1 MAKELFNSNEAE
13 QEKAKEIELVDKV
26 VIADNYKDQRNEPYG
41 VIIIALL
48 SLVLGGT
55 LTGFFVLF
63 NAFKNVPIV
72 ILDIVIWVLILAL
85 IVYSLF
91 YYIINK
97 KNPKEAIIYDPKT
110 GDFSFYIQK
119 NKEYITYN
127 KGKIKSIRY
136 KTYTFYPKINLVGPI
151 PKKPV
156 GDKVII
162 ELTDNK
168 IIKVFV
174 LDVFKARKKF
184 SEIDFTK
191 KDK

>member
-97 KNPKEAIIYDPKT
+97 KNPKEAIIYDP
-110 GDFSFYIQK
+110 Q
-119 NKEYITYN
+119 
-127 KGKIKSIRY
+127 R
-136 KTYTFYPKINLVGPI
+136 
-151 PKKPV
+151 
-156 GDKVII
+156 
-162 ELTDNK
+162 
-168 IIKVFV
+168 
-174 LDVFKARKKF
+174 
-184 SEIDFTK
+184 IDFGI
-191 KDK
+191 DIV

>member
-136 KTYTFYPKINLVGPI
+136 KAYTFYPKINLVGPI